1 MTHKELLEMQKR
13 LDNATNV
20 NDVLSELD
28 TIVKSIQEE
37 ENKQKI
43 TEVTQ

>member
-13 LDNATNV
+13 LDDATNA
-20 NDVLSELD
+20 NDVLNELD
-28 TIVKSIQEE
+28 ALVKSIKQE
-37 ENKQKI
+37 ENKQDI

>member
-13 LDNATNV
+13 LDDATSA

-28 TIVKSIQEE
+28 ALVKSIKEE
-37 ENKQKI
+37 ENKQDI